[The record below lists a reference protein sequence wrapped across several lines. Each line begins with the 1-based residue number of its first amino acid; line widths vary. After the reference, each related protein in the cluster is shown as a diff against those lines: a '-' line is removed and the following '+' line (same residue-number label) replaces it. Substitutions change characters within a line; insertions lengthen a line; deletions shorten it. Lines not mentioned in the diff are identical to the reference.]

1 MVQALA
7 SRARLLALL
16 LAVLLFASACSSDTI
31 DAVVDAVD
39 PDESTFEDGEFDDD
53 EFADDAG
60 DDDADDEVDDE
71 GLDGPEPDDVEAADD
86 QSDAEYCPSNPDDA
100 SCDEWF
106 DSLSDAEY
114 CRVLPDDEFCAELA
128 DDEADDQADQDDQA
142 EQSDQDDDAGEPES
156 EGDDEPQVVTGP
168 GSIATAG
175 IDPSLTRDDGQC
187 LPDDEAESDESG
199 VEFNLAYQVVNGE
212 LGAVCFGSP
221 DETVE
226 GAWKVLADLVP
237 PGQLRDLAVFAGFSS
252 AETEGVTLAF
262 VQRLDD
268 DGTQFLMAVN
278 IAETQA
284 DPDEATLTMAHEFTH
299 VFTALPGEIDRFIE
313 PEDCTT
319 FDNGEGCYRDD
330 SILNEWFQTFWPN
343 APGDPTAEA
352 EGEQRCSLDAG
363 FFGSYAASTPE
374 EDFAEAFSAYV
385 LRVEAKTD
393 GQQQRLDWIDRQPGL
408 REYRD
413 RAIALGYGPQAH
425 NFDRCG

>member
-1 MVQALA
+1 MVSAFE
-7 SRARLLALL
+7 SRVRLIV
-16 LAVLLFASACSSDTI
+16 VLLSFVLVASACSSDAI
-31 DAVVDAVD
+31 DDLVDAID
-39 PDESTFEDGEFDDD
+39 PDTASFDDEDVEDDEFDGEF
-53 EFADDAG
+53 
-60 DDDADDEVDDE
+60 DDE
-71 GLDGPEPDDVEAADD
+71 GLDGPEPDDVDLSGADGA
-86 QSDAEYCPSNPDDA
+86 SDAEYCPTNPDDA

-114 CRVLPDDEFCAELA
+114 CQALPDDEFCEDIAGAEP
-128 DDEADDQADQDDQA
+128 DEGEQA
-142 EQSDQDDDAGEPES
+142 S
-156 EGDDEPQVVTGP
+156 GDSEPQVVTGP
-168 GSIATAG
+168 GSIAVAG
-175 IDPSLTRDDGQC
+175 IDPSLTREDDLC
-187 LPDDEAESDESG
+187 LPEEEAESDQSG

-221 DETVE
+221 DAVVE

-252 AETEGVTLAF
+252 VESDSVTLAF

-268 DGTQFLMAVN
+268 DGTQYLMAVN
-278 IAETQA
+278 IAETEA

-299 VFTALPGEIDRFIE
+299 VFTALPGEIDRFIAA
-313 PEDCTT
+313 EDCTS

-330 SILNEWFQTFWPN
+330 SILNEWFDAFWQT
-343 APGDPTAEA
+343 APGDPMVESD
-352 EGEQRCSLDAG
+352 GEQRCELDSG

-385 LRVEAKTD
+385 LRVEARTD
-393 GQQQRLDWIDRQPGL
+393 GQQQRLDWIDQQAGL

-425 NFDRCG
+425 NFDPCG

>member
-1 MVQALA
+1 MVSSLA
-7 SRARLLALL
+7 SRLRL
-16 LAVLLFASACSSDTI
+16 LAVLLAVLLAASACTSDGAYEFLEASAT
-31 DAVVDAVD
+31 DPSDVD
-39 PDESTFEDGEFDDD
+39 DGEFDDD
-53 EFADDAG
+53 EFADASAE
-60 DDDADDEVDDE
+60 DDDADDEFDDE
-71 GLDGPEPDDVEAADD
+71 GLDGPEADDVDGRV
-86 QSDAEYCPSNPDDA
+86 DAEYCPSNPDDA
-100 SCDEWF
+100 SCNDWF
-106 DSLSDAEY
+106 DSLSDTEF
-114 CRVLPDDEFCAELA
+114 CRILPDDEFCEEVAEA
-128 DDEADDQADQDDQA
+128 EPDSDDPAPEDTETGDTETGDTEN
-142 EQSDQDDDAGEPES
+142 EQ
-156 EGDDEPQVVTGP
+156 PQVVTGP

-175 IDPSLTRDDGQC
+175 IDPSLTRDDDLC
-187 LPDDEAESDESG
+187 LPEEEAESDESG

-212 LGAVCFGSP
+212 LGAPCFGSP
-221 DETVE
+221 DATVE

-252 AETEGVTLAF
+252 GETDSVTLAF

-268 DGTQFLMAVN
+268 DGTQYLMAVN

-313 PEDCTT
+313 AEDCTT
-319 FDNGEGCYRDD
+319 FDNGEGCYRPD
-330 SILNEWFQTFWPN
+330 SILNEWFDTFWQD
-343 APGDPTAEA
+343 ATGDPTVES
-352 EGEQRCSLDAG
+352 EGEQRCSLDSG

-393 GQQQRLDWIDRQPGL
+393 GQQQRLDWIDQQVGL

>member
-1 MVQALA
+1 MVSSLA
-7 SRARLLALL
+7 SRARLLAVL
-16 LAVLLFASACSSDTI
+16 LAVLLVASACSSDVI
-31 DAVVDAVD
+31 DDVVAAVD
-39 PDESTFEDGEFDDD
+39 PDESSFEDGEFDDD
-53 EFADDAG
+53 EFEDDGAG
-60 DDDADDEVDDE
+60 DDDADDEFDDE
-71 GLDGPEPDDVEAADD
+71 GLDGPEADD
-86 QSDAEYCPSNPDDA
+86 IDDQTDAEYCPSNPDDA
-100 SCDEWF
+100 SCDDWF

-114 CRVLPDDEFCAELA
+114 CRVLPDDEFCEEVAEAEPAPDAAESA
-128 DDEADDQADQDDQA
+128 DA
-142 EQSDQDDDAGEPES
+142 E
-156 EGDDEPQVVTGP
+156 EPQVVTGP

-175 IDPSLTRDDGQC
+175 IDPSLTRDDDLC
-187 LPDDEAESDESG
+187 LPEEEAESDESG

-212 LGAVCFGSP
+212 LGAPCFGSP
-221 DETVE
+221 DATVE

-252 AETEGVTLAF
+252 AETDSVTLAF

-268 DGTQFLMAVN
+268 DGTQYLMAVN

-313 PEDCTT
+313 AEDCTT
-319 FDNGEGCYRDD
+319 FDNGEGCYRSD
-330 SILNEWFQTFWPN
+330 SILNEWFETFWQD
-343 APGDPTAEA
+343 ATGDPTVES
-352 EGEQRCSLDAG
+352 EGEQRCSLDSG

-393 GQQQRLDWIDRQPGL
+393 GQQQRLDWIDQQVGL